1 MKNAEVYFATAE
13 NVRLARYYAEQI
25 QFEVITGIGEEG
37 LDYAIKTP
45 KYKGKRKEN
54 RGYA

>member
-1 MKNAEVYFATAE
+1 MPGQ
-13 NVRLARYYAEQI
+13 L
-25 QFEVITGIGEEG
+25 QFEAVSGIGEEG

-54 RGYA
+54 